1 MKKWFKQ
8 QFMVMILYLHQLN
21 AILKYFMPVIP
32 TVLNGWRFNMQTV
45 RKNITV
51 PVPMDKAI
59 SDYQNKHGIISW
71 TAAMLELV
79 RKGLESSK

>member
-1 MKKWFKQ
+1 
-8 QFMVMILYLHQLN
+8 
-21 AILKYFMPVIP
+21 
-32 TVLNGWRFNMQTV
+32 MQTI

-59 SDYQNKHGIISW
+59 LDYQNKHGVISW

-79 RKGLESSK
+79 RLGLKSTVKDDVK